1 VWEADVP
8 AISATTL
15 STLGFSILSID
26 WTDAPTV
33 TFANVIRTVDGID
46 TVVRMHTFVDPTG
59 AYIELSGGLAVIYDT
74 EAPFNTP
81 ITYTTTGLGSA
92 LTASITLTITNAF
105 PWLKSPLHPWADK
118 QLVYVPIS
126 YTGPECLPG
135 DSIVFAQMGS
145 EVRSNRTTAFFPNN
159 AEFPIPAS
167 RTRASIQST
176 LRLVTRTFT
185 ARDSIITL
193 NAPGDPL
200 LFQIPAV
207 YGIPD
212 RYMTVG
218 DYTVDRFSA
227 DHKVQWRANTL
238 PHTVVQSPP
247 GLAEGVLGVRWAD
260 LCDLYVTFDDAN
272 TAGLTWTE
280 VLLGQG
286 VSPPLHDFC
295 SYDDLAA
302 AYATYNAMTAAN
314 VDYNA
319 LEDC

>member
-1 VWEADVP
+1 MP
-8 AISATTL
+8 AITAIPL
-15 STLGFSILSID
+15 DTLGFTILSID
-26 WTDAPTV
+26 WTDVPSE
-33 TFANVIRTVDGID
+33 TFANVIRTVNGID
-46 TVVRMHTFVDPTG
+46 TIVRMHTVSDPTG

-74 EAPFNTP
+74 EAPFNVS
-81 ITYTTTGLGSA
+81 ITYTTTGLTSL
-92 LTASITLTITNAF
+92 LTASVTTIITNSF
-105 PWLKSPLHPWADK
+105 PWLKSPIHPWADK
-118 QLVYVPIS
+118 QLVYIPES

-135 DSIVFAQMGS
+135 DSIVFAQMGAES
-145 EVRSNRTTAFFPNN
+145 RPNRTTAFFPNN

-167 RTRASIQST
+167 RTRASVQSS
-176 LRLVTRTFT
+176 LRLVTRTFV

-193 NAPGDPL
+193 NASGDPL

-212 RYMTVG
+212 RYMTVA
-218 DYTVDRFSA
+218 DTTVDRFSA
-227 DHKVQWRANTL
+227 DHKKEWRANTL
-238 PHTVVQSPP
+238 PHTAVESPP
-247 GLAEGVLGVRWAD
+247 GLADGVLGVRWVD
-260 LCDLYVTFDDAN
+260 LCDRYVTFDNAEA
-272 TAGLTWTE
+272 AGLTWTQ

-314 VDYNA
+314 VDYDA